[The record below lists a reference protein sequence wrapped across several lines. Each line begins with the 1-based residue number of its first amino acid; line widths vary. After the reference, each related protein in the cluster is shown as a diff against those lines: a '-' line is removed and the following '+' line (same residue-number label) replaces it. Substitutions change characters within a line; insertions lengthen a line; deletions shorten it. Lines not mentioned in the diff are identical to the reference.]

1 MFPEEE
7 ACLSYL
13 YEVRW
18 PDGFVC
24 PKCGTTERPYRMQAR
39 LRVLECSQCGEQTSI
54 TAGTVMQDSHTPICT
69 WFWGAYLLTTHIP
82 GMSAVQFQRQLGLGR
97 YETAFQ
103 MLHKLRAAMVRPE
116 RDRIGGR
123 WPVEIDETL
132 VGGRTRGEGRGVH
145 HKTLVVGAVEIRRGK
160 KFRGTPHSLAVP
172 KRGQTYAG
180 RLRLR
185 VIPDRDR
192 KTLEAFVTANVET
205 GTRVT
210 TDGWEGY
217 KNLRKLG
224 YDHEFLPTLGDPA
237 AIEAA
242 LPMIHIVFSNLK
254 TWLLGTHH
262 GVSQK
267 HLQAY
272 LNEYVFRF
280 NRRFYPMVSFNS
292 VLGIGTIVEG
302 PTYEGLYSGE
312 WEHLQPGGVVTNAV
326 GNAIGCEPEEH
337 G

>member
-1 MFPEEE
+1 MVERLDFPETLLEFQRMFPDEEHCAAYLE
-7 ACLSYL
+7 AI
-13 YEVRW
+13 RW

-24 PKCGTTERPYRMQAR
+24 RSCGWKGEPYRFANR
-39 LRVLECSQCGEQTSI
+39 PTVLRCRSCQQDTSL
-54 TAGTVMQDSHTPICT
+54 TVDTVMHGTKIPLQI
-69 WFWGAYLLTTHIP
+69 WFWAAHMMATQTP
-82 GMSAVQFQRQLGLGR
+82 GVSAVQFKRQFGLR
-97 YETAFQ
+97 EETAFQ
-103 MLHKLRAAMVRPE
+103 LLHKLRAGTVRP
-116 RDRIGGR
+116 DQDQIGGQ
-123 WPVEIDETL
+123 WPVEVDETF
-132 VGGRTRGEGRGVH
+132 VGGKTKGEGRGVH
-145 HKTLVVGAVEIRRGK
+145 HKAIVAGAVELRPRQRKKKGRRN
-160 KFRGTPHSLAVP
+160 F
-172 KRGQTYAG
+172 YAG

-185 VIPDRDR
+185 LIPDRSKR
-192 KTLEAFVTANVET
+192 TLEAFMIENVLP
-205 GTRVT
+205 GTTVT
-210 TDGWEGY
+210 TDGHEGY
-217 KNLRKLG
+217 ENLAKLG

-302 PTYEGLYSGE
+302 PTHEGLYSGE
-312 WEHLQPGGVVTNAV
+312 WEHPN
-326 GNAIGCEPEEH
+326 PEEL
-337 G
+337 